1 MCCTH
6 GLIVPVRQNAKKGKF
21 MCGRY
26 HIDDDTTKEIEKLIR
41 QAGERLSQE
50 TAAALLRIRET
61 DVHPAEEAPVL
72 LATGGRIGCAWLRWG
87 FPLQQETGKGLV
99 FNARCESAAEKPL
112 FREGIRHRRS
122 IVPASSFYEWDSSK
136 TKFSFQPEQENA
148 LFMAGC
154 CRPYQDGEYFVILT
168 TAANRSMEPI
178 HHRMPLILS
187 REEAIHWLLDAGQTD
202 ELLRKVPAPLERGTD
217 YEQLRFF

>member
-1 MCCTH
+1 
-6 GLIVPVRQNAKKGKF
+6 

-26 HIDDDTTKEIEKLIR
+26 YIDDDTSKEIEKLVREI
-41 QAGERLSQE
+41 QGELSRE
-50 TAAALLRIRET
+50 TAAALQRIRKT
-61 DVHPAEEAPVL
+61 DIHPAAEAPVL
-72 LATGGRIGCAWLRWG
+72 LAAGGRIGCAWLRWG
-87 FPLQQETGKGLV
+87 FPLQQDSGKGLV

-122 IVPASSFYEWDSSK
+122 IVPASSFYEWDSGR
-136 TKFSFQPEQENA
+136 TKFSFRQEQENA

-154 CRPYQDGEYFVILT
+154 CRPYRDGEHFVILT
-168 TAANRSMEPI
+168 TAANSSMEPV
-178 HHRMPLILS
+178 HDRMPLILS
-187 REEAIHWLLDAGQTD
+187 REEAICWLLDPGRTD

>member
-1 MCCTH
+1 
-6 GLIVPVRQNAKKGKF
+6 

-50 TAAALLRIRET
+50 TAAALLRIRER
-61 DVHPAEEAPVL
+61 DVHPTEEAPVL
-72 LATGGRIGCAWLRWG
+72 LAAGGGIGCAWLRWG
-87 FPLQQETGKGLV
+87 FPLQQGTEKGLV

-122 IVPASSFYEWDSSK
+122 IVPASSCYEWASGRP
-136 TKFSFQPEQENA
+136 KFSFRQEQENA

-154 CRPYQDGEYFVILT
+154 CRPYRDGEHFVILT
-168 TAANRSMEPI
+168 TAANSSMEPV
-178 HHRMPLILS
+178 HDRMPLILS
-187 REEAIHWLLDAGQTD
+187 REEAICWLLDPGRTD

>member
-1 MCCTH
+1 
-6 GLIVPVRQNAKKGKF
+6 

-50 TAAALLRIRET
+50 TAAALLRIRER
-61 DVHPAEEAPVL
+61 DVHPTEEAPVL
-72 LATGGRIGCAWLRWG
+72 LAAGGGIGCAWLRWG
-87 FPLQQETGKGLV
+87 FPLQQGTEKGLV

-122 IVPASSFYEWDSSK
+122 VVPASSFYEWDSGR
-136 TKFSFQPEQENA
+136 TKFSFRQEQENA

-154 CRPYQDGEYFVILT
+154 CRPYRDGEHFVILT
-168 TAANRSMEPI
+168 TAANSSMEPV
-178 HHRMPLILS
+178 HDRMPLILS
-187 REEAIHWLLDAGQTD
+187 REEAICWLLDPGRTD

>member
-1 MCCTH
+1 
-6 GLIVPVRQNAKKGKF
+6 

-50 TAAALLRIRET
+50 TAAALLRIRER
-61 DVHPAEEAPVL
+61 DVHPTEEAPVL
-72 LATGGRIGCAWLRWG
+72 LAAGGGIGCAWLRWG
-87 FPLQQETGKGLV
+87 FPLQQGTEKGLV

-122 IVPASSFYEWDSSK
+122 IVPASSFYEWDSGR
-136 TKFSFQPEQENA
+136 TKFSFRQEQENA

-154 CRPYQDGEYFVILT
+154 CTPYRDGEHFVILT
-168 TAANRSMEPI
+168 TAANSSMEPV
-178 HHRMPLILS
+178 HDRMPLILS
-187 REEAIHWLLDAGQTD
+187 REEAICWLLDPGRTD

>member
-1 MCCTH
+1 
-6 GLIVPVRQNAKKGKF
+6 

-26 HIDDDTTKEIEKLIR
+26 HIDDDTTKEIEELIR
-41 QAGERLSQE
+41 QAEERLSQE
-50 TAAALLRIRET
+50 TAAALLRIRKT
-61 DVHPAEEAPVL
+61 DVHPGEEAPVL
-72 LATGGRIGCAWLRWG
+72 LATGGGIGCTWLRWG
-87 FPLQQETGKGLV
+87 FPLQQGAGKGLV
-99 FNARCESAAEKPL
+99 FNARCESATEKYL

-122 IVPASSFYEWDSSK
+122 IVPASLFYEWDSHK
-136 TKFSFQPEQENA
+136 TKFSFRQEQASA

-154 CRPYQDGEYFVILT
+154 CRPYQDSEHFVILT
-168 TAANRSMEPI
+168 TAANSSMEPV

-187 REEAIHWLLDAGQTD
+187 REEAIHWLLDAGRTD

>member
-1 MCCTH
+1 
-6 GLIVPVRQNAKKGKF
+6 

-50 TAAALLRIRET
+50 TAAALLRIRER
-61 DVHPAEEAPVL
+61 DVHPTEEAPVL
-72 LATGGRIGCAWLRWG
+72 LAAGGGIGCAWLRWG
-87 FPLQQETGKGLV
+87 FPLQQGTEKGLV

-122 IVPASSFYEWDSSK
+122 IVPASSFYEWDSGR
-136 TKFSFQPEQENA
+136 TKFSFRQEQENA

-154 CRPYQDGEYFVILT
+154 CRPYRDGEHFVILT
-168 TAANRSMEPI
+168 TAANSSMEPV
-178 HHRMPLILS
+178 HDRMPLILS
-187 REEAIHWLLDAGQTD
+187 REEAICWLLDPGRTD

>member
-1 MCCTH
+1 
-6 GLIVPVRQNAKKGKF
+6 

-50 TAAALLRIRET
+50 TAAALLRIRER
-61 DVHPAEEAPVL
+61 DVRPTEEAPVL
-72 LATGGRIGCAWLRWG
+72 LAAGGGIGCAWLRWG
-87 FPLQQETGKGLV
+87 FPLQQGTEKGLV

-122 IVPASSFYEWDSSK
+122 VVPASSFYEWDSGR
-136 TKFSFQPEQENA
+136 TKFSFRQEQENA

-154 CRPYQDGEYFVILT
+154 CRPYRDGEHFVILT
-168 TAANRSMEPI
+168 TAANSSMEPV
-178 HHRMPLILS
+178 HDRMPLILS
-187 REEAIHWLLDAGQTD
+187 REEAICWLLDPGRTD

-217 YEQLRFF
+217 YEQLRVI